1 MTSNALNSNALNSN
15 ALSDESRTWVF
26 ARGSLSVPEIQQIVD
41 EVLAEVPSGS
51 PAGPA
56 TTGQEVLDLT
66 GLEPRQ
72 VDLSRTIRVRQS
84 GPGNVPDA
92 TDILVEIGQGLAV
105 KFAWDLW
112 PTKIW
117 PRLTKKAADA
127 LGPRRNAQ
135 HRRQ

>member
-1 MTSNALNSNALNSN
+1 MTSNENN
-15 ALSDESRTWVF
+15 DESRTWVF
-26 ARGSLSVPEIQQIVD
+26 ARGSLSAEEIQEVVD
-41 EVLAEVPSGS
+41 DVLAEVHSGT
-51 PAGPA
+51 AVA
-56 TTGQEVLDLT
+56 TGQEVLDLT
-66 GLEPRQ
+66 GLEPRT
-72 VDLSRTIRVRQS
+72 VDLTRTIRVRPS
-84 GPGNVPDA
+84 GQGNVPDA

-112 PTKIW
+112 SRSIW